1 MIGSRAELLLAAVGL
16 SLAPVAAS
24 GQGWIEPPPGVDRGF
39 AVERVH
45 GDVNVRIEGRVAL
58 VEVSEWFRNHGP
70 RVAEGH
76 YLYPLPGEAAFR
88 GFSLFQGDTELR
100 GEIMDA
106 EQARSIYE
114 EIVRR
119 RADPALIELAGQG
132 LLRARV
138 FPIEPGAERKVTL
151 RYTQLLVR
159 AGDALRLDWVGAR
172 SGRAGADRERAGAPT
187 SRPSPTS
194 FEVLVEDGGA
204 FLEPFSPTHA
214 LEVKREGGGLAV
226 RLSEELVGRLSLFLP
241 LARDAIGVS
250 VAAHR
255 PAGED
260 GYVMLTLSPGRGTP
274 EHQPR
279 DVTVVLDVSG
289 SMSGE
294 KISQAQEALRSLL
307 GTLEGDDRF
316 RLIAFSNAVRM
327 YSDDWVG
334 AASPSLADARRWV
347 DGLVADGGTN
357 IGGALTEAFRLES
370 PPERLPLV
378 VFLTDGL
385 PSVGEQ
391 SPERLADLAEQRSG
405 RARVFAFGVGHDVNT
420 HLLDRLGEAGRG
432 STQYVQPGENVER
445 ALGLLALKI
454 RYPVVTDVE
463 IAGAPVRLT
472 EVYPVRLPD
481 VFAGDEL
488 VVFARYLG
496 DGEGRV
502 RVRGRRSGRETTF
515 ETVGT
520 FPRRTEANAYIPR
533 LWASRKLGHL
543 MRQLWTE
550 GESESL
556 VRQIRD
562 VAVRYGLPS
571 PYTSYLVQE
580 PDALADR
587 LALPVAF
594 RRDAA
599 SPSPRS
605 RPVVA
610 SGEAAVRRAQE
621 ARSFREAKTVGALQA
636 AEDEVLEELAQGGEG
651 TRTVGGR
658 IFRPDGG
665 VWVEVALDPAMEV
678 IRVKAFS
685 PAWLRLTE
693 ALPELRPVLRELTRV
708 TLAGESVAI
717 GVGPD
722 GIETLDD
729 GALSRLVS
737 RFRGSGGS

>member
-1 MIGSRAELLLAAVGL
+1 MASRAGLLVATLGVT
-16 SLAPVAAS
+16 LAPVAAS

-39 AVERVH
+39 AVERVRGEVH
-45 GDVNVRIEGRVAL
+45 VRIEGRAAL
-58 VEVSEWFRNHGP
+58 VEVSEWFRNDGP

-76 YLYPLPGEAAFR
+76 YLYPLPGDAVFR
-88 GFSLFQGDTELR
+88 GFSLFQGDAELR

-106 EQARSIYE
+106 QQARSIYE

-138 FPIEPGAERKVTL
+138 FPMEPGTERKVTL

-159 AGDALRLDWVGAR
+159 AGDALQLDWVGAR
-172 SGRAGADRERAGAPT
+172 PGRASADHERIGAPA
-187 SRPSPTS
+187 SQRSPTS
-194 FEVLVEDGGA
+194 FDVLVEGGA
-204 FLEPFSPTHA
+204 FLDPFSPTHV
-214 LEVKREGGGLAV
+214 LEVGRAGGKLAV
-226 RLSEELVGRLSLFLP
+226 RLSEELVGRLSLFFP

-255 PAGED
+255 PPGED
-260 GYVMLTLSPGRGTP
+260 GYAMLTLSPGRGAP
-274 EHQPR
+274 EQQPR

-294 KISQAQEALRSLL
+294 KIAQAREALRFLL
-307 GTLEGDDRF
+307 GTFEDDDRF
-316 RLIAFSNAVRM
+316 RLIAFSNAVHM
-327 YSDDWVG
+327 HSDDWVR
-334 AASPSLADARRWV
+334 ATPASIGDARHWV

-357 IGGALTEAFRLES
+357 IGAALGEAFRLGS

-405 RARVFAFGVGHDVNT
+405 RVRVFAFGVGNDVNT
-420 HLLDRLGEAGRG
+420 HLLDRLGDAGRG

-454 RYPVVTDVE
+454 RHPVLTDVE

-488 VVFARYLG
+488 VVFARYQGEG
-496 DGEGRV
+496 DGRL
-502 RVRGRRSGRETTF
+502 RVRGRQSGRETTF
-515 ETVGT
+515 ETVAS
-520 FPRRTEANAYIPR
+520 FPRRTEANAYITR

-556 VRQIRD
+556 VQQIKD
-562 VAVRYGLPS
+562 LAVRYGLPS

-580 PDALADR
+580 PDRLVDR
-587 LALPVAF
+587 PGLPAGV

-599 SPSPRS
+599 SPSM
-605 RPVVA
+605 A

-621 ARSFREAKTVGALQA
+621 ARSFREAKTVGALKA
-636 AEDEVLEELAQGGEG
+636 AEDEVIGRRGLEADA
-651 TRTVGGR
+651 TRTVAGR
-658 IFRPDGG
+658 IFRRDDG
-665 VWVEVALDPAMEV
+665 VWVEVLLDPGLEV

-685 PAWLRLTE
+685 PAWLRMTE

-708 TLAGESVAI
+708 TLAGASVAI
-717 GVGPD
+717 SVGAD
-722 GIETLDD
+722 GIETLNDR
-729 GALSRLVS
+729 ALSRLVS
-737 RFRGSGGS
+737 RFRGNGGS